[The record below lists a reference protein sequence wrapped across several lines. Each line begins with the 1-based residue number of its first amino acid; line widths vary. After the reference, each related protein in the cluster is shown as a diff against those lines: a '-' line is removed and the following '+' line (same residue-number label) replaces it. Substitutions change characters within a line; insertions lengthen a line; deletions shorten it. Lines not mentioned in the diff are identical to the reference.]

1 MKLFPAKQT
10 SVLEEESEMGDSM
23 LQTPQNSWEEIC
35 QFDQAEPS
43 PFSSKKVMYE
53 SEQVSMVSYK

>member
-1 MKLFPAKQT
+1 
-10 SVLEEESEMGDSM
+10 MGDSM

-53 SEQVSMVSYK
+53 SEQVGAVIYRWNTIL

>member
-10 SVLEEESEMGDSM
+10 SVLEEESELDDSF
-23 LQTPQNSWEEIC
+23 LPTPQNSWEEIC
-35 QFDQAEPS
+35 KFDDAEPS

-53 SEQVSMVSYK
+53 SEQVRKLG